1 MRERAVASKNS
12 IEYTVLSIELR
23 KRKYKKPIYPVG
35 QASRLSNC
43 LVGKKNKKVILFYRK
58 KLFLKK
64 IN

>member
-12 IEYTVLSIELR
+12 IEYIVLSTELR

-43 LVGKKNKKVILFYRK
+43 LGNKENKKNKF
-58 KLFLKK
+58 K